1 MARPQWEG
9 PANLYICLLMPVI
22 PYRFDL
28 SQAHQDLD
36 RFLQTCQADAVT
48 QKVTQIVS
56 IAVALDPVDPLAVL
70 QALVKPHQRHFYFE
84 NSGQQTAMLAIDSAI
99 QVETAGD
106 QRFQAIKE
114 FIQTAG
120 PIQSTG
126 DVTAPFAGP
135 HWFCN
140 FSFFDQRPIAPIAP
154 DQTGFPSAAAF
165 LPRWQIARSGDRCTL
180 VANLV
185 ITPETDLA
193 VILPQLWQK
202 IAALQTLKTVVRWPI
217 APPRLTH
224 QPVTPP
230 QQFQQ
235 AVAAALAAIGERQ
248 FHKVVLAQALDV
260 VSPLPFNLVA
270 SLHNLRQRYPNCYI
284 FSSSFGQGTAFLGA
298 SPERLVSV
306 HHRHLAADALAG
318 SAPRGQTTVEDT
330 RLANHL
336 LANPKEMHEHQVVID
351 FITRQLTGLGLTP
364 QRSPARLLQ
373 LANIQH
379 LQTPIW
385 AKLPPA
391 VHLLDVV
398 AALHP
403 TPAVAGA
410 PRALACEQIRRYEA
424 FDRSLYAAPIGWVDQ
439 QGNGEFAVGIRSALL
454 EGCHARLFAG
464 AGIVAGSTPEQELAE
479 VQLKLQALLA
489 ALV

>member
-1 MARPQWEG
+1 
-9 PANLYICLLMPVI
+9 MPVI

-28 SQAHQDLD
+28 SKSHKNLD
-36 RFLQTCQADAVT
+36 RFLLACQSDAVT
-48 QKVTQIVS
+48 RKTPQIAS
-56 IAVALDPVDPLAVL
+56 ISIALDPVDPLAVL
-70 QALVKPHQRHFYFE
+70 QAIGNPPHRHFYFE
-84 NSGQQTAMLAIDSAI
+84 NSGQQTAILAVDTA
-99 QVETAGD
+99 VNLETDGA
-106 QRFQAIKE
+106 QRFHSIKE
-114 FIQTAG
+114 FIQTSLIN
-120 PIQSTG
+120 IQATG
-126 DVTAPFAGP
+126 DLAAPFAGA

-140 FSFFDQRPIAPIAP
+140 FSFFDQRATYHSPHHRTI
-154 DQTGFPSAAAF
+154 FPSATAF
-165 LPRWQIARSGDRCTL
+165 LPRWQIARSGDRCTF

-193 VILPQLWQK
+193 ILAQQLEQK
-202 IAALQTLKTVVRWPI
+202 IVAIQTVKFDGVNWAMDHRKL
-217 APPRLTH
+217 LTH
-224 QPVTPP
+224 QTVTPP
-230 QQFQQ
+230 QRFKQT
-235 AVAAALAAIGERQ
+235 VASALESIRDRH
-248 FHKVVLAQALDV
+248 FHKIVLAQALDV
-260 VSPLPFNLVA
+260 ISPLPFHLVA
-270 SLHNLRQRYPNCYI
+270 SLHNLRQHYPNCYI
-284 FSSSFGQGTAFLGA
+284 FSSSFGQGTTFLGA

-306 HHRHLAADALAG
+306 HHHHLAADALAG
-318 SAPRGQTTVEDT
+318 SAPRGQTTVEDA
-330 RLANHL
+330 RLASHL

-351 FITRQLTGLGLTP
+351 FITRHLTELGLVP

-373 LANIQH
+373 LQNIQH

-385 AKLPPA
+385 AKLPSD

-424 FDRSLYAAPIGWVDQ
+424 FDRSLYAAPIGWVDH

-454 EGCHARLFAG
+454 DGCHARLFAG
-464 AGIVAGSTPEQELAE
+464 AGIVAGSTPEKELAE